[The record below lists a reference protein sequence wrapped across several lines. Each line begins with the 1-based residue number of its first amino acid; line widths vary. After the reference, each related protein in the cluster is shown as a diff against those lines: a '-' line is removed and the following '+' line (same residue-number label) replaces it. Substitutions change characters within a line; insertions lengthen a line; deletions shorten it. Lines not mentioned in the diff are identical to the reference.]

1 MGTTAGISKDT
12 LISSFTFSV
21 LFKFVIAKGKCD
33 IATMSRKGKGE
44 AKIFEKDSDWKWT
57 AKAAIM
63 TVNVFGIFL
72 GLSDYKA
79 FVLQLK

>member
-44 AKIFEKDSDWKWT
+44 AKILEKDSD
-57 AKAAIM
+57 
-63 TVNVFGIFL
+63 
-72 GLSDYKA
+72 
-79 FVLQLK
+79 